1 MSKTSVQVKP
11 FFSELAPRLEWARAA
26 DRDRY
31 QRFFGGLAPRLKMAR
46 DVERELDRK
55 LAHRFNVL
63 SYLRDNELGLSRI
76 IADLLN
82 PQARHGQGGLFLE
95 CLLNLLKD
103 DFRRQQHGDAQ
114 VLFLE
119 CLLNL
124 LKGRFEVGGH
134 FDEQSSVTVECERSI
149 KDKHHLDI
157 SGRLDISVEIQAK
170 YCLVIENKLRADD
183 QPNQVKNYLD
193 LLKGKYEKHL
203 LKGKYEK
210 RFLLIYLSPTGAGPS
225 EKSIK
230 KEELKKSE
238 WQDRFA
244 IMPYWQGRDES
255 NQEGTG
261 QEDEF
266 SKFRIKSSLAD
277 WLGECRKNCEVERLR
292 WFLSDAEQFCQ
303 QTVGGQTMTTDS
315 EKEQVK
321 EFLFENPS
329 NIKTA
334 QAVHDAWPEVKQEI
348 CRKFLDKLQARIE
361 QAAKNELSQ
370 YNDIKL
376 YSEYPEKKEGQ
387 CACILLYREC
397 WKRYENKE
405 YQPTTERTSVCLHA
419 QFQGPN
425 GWIIGVSSPLEKTNM
440 VAGDEERYERLRED
454 LEGEFGNKVTDW
466 WPRYENVKYKNW
478 DSLVPELHQESKSA
492 EGGKIKECKI
502 MEYYVNKFIE
512 VAKTAIPIIDR
523 IEK

>member
-31 QRFFGGLAPRLKMAR
+31 QRFFDGLAPRLEMAR
-46 DVERELDRK
+46 DVDRELDRK

-63 SYLRDNELGLSRI
+63 SYLRDDELGLSRI

-82 PQARHGQGGLFLE
+82 PQARHGQG
-95 CLLNLLKD
+95 
-103 DFRRQQHGDAQ
+103 

-124 LKGRFEVGGH
+124 LKGCFEVGGH
-134 FDEQSSVTVECERSI
+134 FDDQSSVTVECERSI

-170 YCLVIENKLRADD
+170 YCLVIENKLRASD

-193 LLKGKYEKHL
+193 LLKEE
-203 LKGKYEK
+203 YEK

-230 KEELKKSE
+230 KKELAE
-238 WQDRFA
+238 WKGHFA
-244 IMPYWQGRDES
+244 IMPYWHSRDES
-255 NQEGTG
+255 EQEDEFNQEGTG

-266 SKFRIKSSLAD
+266 SEFRIKSSLAD
-277 WLGECRKNCEVERLR
+277 WLGDCRKNCEVERLR

-303 QTVGGQTMTTDS
+303 QIGGQTMTTDS
-315 EKEQVK
+315 EKEQIK
-321 EFLFENPS
+321 KFLFENPS

-334 QAVHDAWPEVKQEI
+334 QAVHDAWPEVKQGI
-348 CRKFLDKLQARIE
+348 CQKFLDKLQAQIE
-361 QAAKNELSQ
+361 QAAKNKLSQ

-376 YSEYPEKKEGQ
+376 YSEYPEKGL
-387 CACILLYREC
+387 AYIALYREC
-397 WKRYENKE
+397 WKGYENKE
-405 YQPTTERTSVCLHA
+405 YQPTTERTSVYLEA
-419 QFQGPN
+419 QQKGRPN
-425 GWIIGVSSPLEKTNM
+425 GWVIGVRSPLGESEM
-440 VAGDEERYERLRED
+440 VADDKDRRERLRIEA
-454 LEGEFGNKVTDW
+454 LKEKVGDKESDW
-466 WPRYENVKYKNW
+466 WPWYENVDDKYKNW
-478 DSLVPELHQESKSA
+478 DSILPALVEELK
-492 EGGKIKECKI
+492 KETDCKI